1 MLLLADPRF
10 ANIQSDPRYRLPSK
24 RNTTVKLDKRFAR
37 VLHDEDFSK
46 NAAVDRYGRKLK
58 RDDTKKQLERFYR
71 LEEDEKDESDEE
83 GQKKK
88 KKEEE
93 KKKRKEK
100 KDKKTAKKE
109 ESEREIESESS
120 RSSSPSVQSED
131 DEEVAEES
139 GDDDRI
145 VQRELAKANKR
156 SLDPSYDPARGGG
169 FSESSSSES
178 SSDEDSEEEE
188 EDEVEE
194 LEYHQRTG
202 IPLGE
207 VTNRIAVVNLDW
219 DNIRA
224 EDLMVALSSFAPGG
238 KGIEKVTVYPSEFGK
253 ERMER
258 EAIEG
263 PPKELFADKHKKKD
277 NDSDSDSDS
286 SDSDDDEKIKEQLL
300 QEDEGKEF
308 DDARLRKYQLER
320 LRYYYAV
327 LTCSSKEVAKHIY
340 DSVDGTEYEASANFF
355 DLRFIP
361 DETSF
366 DDDVPRD
373 ECERIP
379 DGYRPSEFV
388 TDALQHSR
396 VKLTWDADDTAR
408 KEAQARAFT
417 GGRKEIDDNDL
428 KAYLGSDSSSDE
440 EEEDEMVEVV
450 DEKTGER
457 KKVSKK
463 EEARRRM
470 RALLGLS
477 ESPAKKDK
485 DAKPVGEMEVTF
497 SAGLSSNRKPG
508 SVFENEPEKEE
519 TTMERYIRKERER
532 KARRKAKLKAARHGE
547 PLPEGSDKE
556 DGGVAA
562 DSAPDEA
569 EDLGFDDPFF
579 TAPEHDAK
587 ATAAMRKE
595 EKRKKR
601 EEREADERAAAAK
614 RAELELLMM
623 DDQAVTGGKAVAAD
637 GGAHIKHFDMKEV
650 ERAEKQAAKKGKKRS
665 KFNKAREAD
674 TSLVPD
680 DFSVNVQDPRFAGL
694 FESHEFAIDP
704 SNPKFKGTE
713 GMKKFLE
720 EGRKRRRGDADSG
733 NADVKKEDDGKKKR
747 KMDDLGIQGDTED
760 LDKLVQRVKSKTKK
774 SN

>member
-1 MLLLADPRF
+1 
-10 ANIQSDPRYRLPSK
+10 
-24 RNTTVKLDKRFAR
+24 
-37 VLHDEDFSK
+37 
-46 NAAVDRYGRKLK
+46 LK
-58 RDDTKKQLERFYR
+58 RDDTKKQLQRFYR
-71 LEEDEKDESDEE
+71 LDEDHDEDETDESDGEE
-83 GQKKK
+83 KDKKKKKKK
-88 KKEEE
+88 KKEKKLKQKKQTTEE
-93 KKKRKEK
+93 TESEQ
-100 KDKKTAKKE
+100 DQE
-109 ESEREIESESS
+109 ES
-120 RSSSPSVQSED
+120 
-131 DEEVAEES
+131 S
-139 GDDDRI
+139 GDDDDL

-156 SLDPSYDPARGGG
+156 SRDPSYDPARGGG

-178 SSDEDSEEEE
+178 SSDEDSEDEEE
-188 EDEVEE
+188 EDQVEE
-194 LEYHQRTG
+194 LEYQQRTG
-202 IPLGE
+202 VPMGD

-219 DNIRA
+219 DNIRT
-224 EDLMVALSSFAPGG
+224 EDLIVALSSFAPAG

-263 PPKELFADKHKKKD
+263 PPRELFADKHGKD
-277 NDSDSDSDS
+277 DGDSDSDS
-286 SDSDDDEKIKEQLL
+286 SNSDDDDEKIKEQLL

-340 DSVDGTEYEASANFF
+340 DAVDGTEYEATANFF

-361 DETSF
+361 DDTSF

-379 DGYRPSEFV
+379 DGYRPTEFV
-388 TDALQHSR
+388 TDALQHSK

-408 KEAQARAFT
+408 KEAQARAFR
-417 GGRKEIDDNDL
+417 GGRKEIDENDL
-428 KAYLGSDSSSDE
+428 KAYLGSDSSSDG
-440 EEEDEMVEVV
+440 EEDDAEEGGAVEVV
-450 DEKTGER
+450 DEATGER
-457 KKVSKK
+457 KKISKK

-477 ESPAKKDK
+477 EKPSKKEK

-497 SAGLSSNRKPG
+497 SAGLSSNPKHG

-547 PLPEGSDKE
+547 TVAEDSDQESGADADADAVTAPE
-556 DGGVAA
+556 
-562 DSAPDEA
+562 EA

-587 ATAAMRKE
+587 AAAAKRKE

-623 DDQAVTGGKAVAAD
+623 DDEAVTGGKVAAD
-637 GGAHIKHFDMKEV
+637 GGAHIKHFDMKEI
-650 ERAEKQAAKKGKKRS
+650 ERAEKQAAKKGKKKS
-665 KFNKAREAD
+665 KYNKAREAD

-680 DFSVNVQDPRFAGL
+680 DFSVNVADPRFAGL

-720 EGRKRRRGDADSG
+720 EGRKRRRGDADG
-733 NADVKKEDDGKKKR
+733 DNADVKKSDNGKKKR
-747 KMDDLGIQGDTED
+747 KTDDLGIQGDTED
-760 LDKLVQRVKSKTKK
+760 LDRLVQRVKSKTKK